1 MTMRRLSFLP
11 LIALLLAPVAALAHH
26 GLMLWQDDV
35 VTTIE
40 GFVSDEMDGFPH
52 WEISVRTP
60 DGQDWAIDIGSDF
73 EMQKAGVAPED
84 LPVGTEVTVE
94 GNRPRDSEALL
105 LRPLRV
111 IVGDKVYEFRGNWN

>member
-1 MTMRRLSFLP
+1 MLRSAFLALALS
-11 LIALLLAPVAALAHH
+11 LAPVAAPAHH

-40 GFVSDEMDGFPH
+40 GFISEEFDGFPH

-60 DGQDWAIDIGSDF
+60 DGNDWEVDVGSDF
-73 EMQKAGVAPED
+73 EMDRAGLKGED
-84 LPVGTEVTVE
+84 LPVGTKVTVE

-111 IVGDKVYEFRGNWN
+111 IVGDEVYEFRGNWN

>member
-1 MTMRRLSFLP
+1 MLRSAFLALALS
-11 LIALLLAPVAALAHH
+11 LAPVGALAHH

-35 VTTIE
+35 LTTID
-40 GFVSDEMDGFPH
+40 GFISEEMDGFPH

-60 DGQDWAIDIGSDF
+60 DGRDWAIDVGSDF
-73 EMQKAGVAPED
+73 EMGRAGVTPED
-84 LPVGTEVTVE
+84 LPVGTKVTVE

-111 IVGDKVYEFRGNWN
+111 IAGDKVYEFRGNWN